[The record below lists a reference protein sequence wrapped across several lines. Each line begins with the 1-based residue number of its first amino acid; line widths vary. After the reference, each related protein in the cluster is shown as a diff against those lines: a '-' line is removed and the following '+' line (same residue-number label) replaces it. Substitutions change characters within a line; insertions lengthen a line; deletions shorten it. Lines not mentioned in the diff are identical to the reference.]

1 MQILISKGWQDY
13 QLLDSGN
20 GMRLEQFGP
29 YLTARPDPQAIWKPS
44 LSEKEWLDADVRYIR
59 TQNDKGIWKFKRH
72 IPEKWK
78 MSYKN
83 LSFWARLT
91 SFKHTGV
98 FPEQSLQWDFIDEQ
112 IKKNIKS
119 YSSNEMRSSQP
130 SVSNNKEETHTR
142 GGIKFSERALAPA
155 NSMGVK
161 NNFAQPSEENF
172 NSDLSTPQVLNLF
185 GYTGIA
191 SLAAAESGAK
201 VTHVD
206 ASKPSITW
214 ARDNQDLSKL
224 NDKPIRWILDDA
236 VKFVEREI
244 KRGNT
249 YDGVIMDPP
258 VYGHGPTGQ
267 IWKFNEN
274 FPRLMENVSKI
285 LSKNPLFV
293 IVNAYA
299 ISSSALM
306 LENVM
311 EDFLPK
317 GRIEVGE
324 LCLEEKTS
332 KRLLST
338 GIFARWSK

>member
-1 MQILISKGWQDY
+1 MQILSTTGWKDY
-13 QLLDSGN
+13 ALLDSGN

-29 YLTARPDPQAIWKPS
+29 YTTVRPDPQAIWNPS
-44 LSEKEWLDADVRYIR
+44 LPTEEWNKADVQFVR
-59 TQNDKGIWKFKRH
+59 TVKDEGKWNFKKH

-78 MSYKN
+78 MTYKD

-98 FPEQSLQWDFIDEQ
+98 FPEQSLQWDFIMEKIGSRKQ
-112 IKKNIKS
+112 IKNKKRVARLGDPQNVPAV
-119 YSSNEMRSSQP
+119 NN
-130 SVSNNKEETHTR
+130 VSNANFGGEER
-142 GGIKFSERALAPA
+142 QDPNGIRI
-155 NSMGVK
+155 
-161 NNFAQPSEENF
+161 
-172 NSDLSTPQVLNLF
+172 LNLF

-191 SLAAAESGAK
+191 SIAAASAGAK

-214 ARDNQDLSKL
+214 ARENQELSKL
-224 NDKPIRWILDDA
+224 KNAPIRWILDDA

-249 YDGVIMDPP
+249 YEGIIMDPP

-267 IWKFNEN
+267 VWKFNDN
-274 FPRLMENVSKI
+274 FPRLMGLCTKL
-285 LSKNPLFV
+285 LSNNPLFI

-299 ISSSALM
+299 ISSSSLM
-306 LENVM
+306 LENVIR
-311 EDFLPK
+311 DHLPK
-317 GRIEVGE
+317 GNIEVGE
-324 LCLEEKTS
+324 LCLQEQIS

-338 GIFARWSK
+338 GIFARWSF